1 MKKIKLIT
9 AGFTTILCLL
19 FIGCASNGKVEPQ
32 VPVTSP
38 EPVETQDIAE
48 PSDLLDSYDL
58 FWSKDFDDADKTNF
72 ENRRWDVSDYNDG
85 NTPDS
90 YTHKWAKENVQI
102 KDGNLCLSTS
112 IDTSKKLIKASQ
124 VVIHER
130 LPIANSLWEFKFKLN
145 KGEDWLKII
154 LDLPNEMTSNGYKN
168 SIRLRYIEA
177 MFFATPSRFFESS
190 VNWNDAESGR
200 WWFSPEFDFE
210 KADFLCSQNN
220 LFEDTLGDDWFND
233 WHVLKY
239 VWGEDV
245 ITIYLDGKQLA
256 SFAKNSFLK
265 DCDNNPAF
273 EVELQISSD
282 FEDNDNVEK
291 ADKSNTQYIDYIKVY
306 TKKPE

>member
-1 MKKIKLIT
+1 M
-9 AGFTTILCLL
+9 
-19 FIGCASNGKVEPQ
+19 
-32 VPVTSP
+32 
-38 EPVETQDIAE
+38 
-48 PSDLLDSYDL
+48 
-58 FWSKDFDDADKTNF
+58 
-72 ENRRWDVSDYNDG
+72 
-85 NTPDS
+85 
-90 YTHKWAKENVQI
+90 
-102 KDGNLCLSTS
+102 
-112 IDTSKKLIKASQ
+112 TSK
-124 VVIHER
+124 
-130 LPIANSLWEFKFKLN
+130 
-145 KGEDWLKII
+145 
-154 LDLPNEMTSNGYKN
+154 GYKN

-273 EVELQISSD
+273 EVELQISND